1 MIAGAIARLGRDTRA
16 TGARAG
22 ELARFIGATLRSV
35 HHYPV
40 TARSLWLRTIRNQ
53 ILFTAVQ
60 ALPFVGTIALI
71 IGVTVI
77 VEAHAQ
83 GLQFAY
89 ANILGKLLASIVVR
103 ELGPL
108 LTAIVVIGRSGTAIA
123 AELATD
129 AVLGET
135 DAMEAL
141 GVDPLQYLV
150 VPRVVGGAIS
160 VLLLTVLFNVL
171 TLASAAWTAFVL
183 DRLSPAEF
191 AGALRLALSTRD
203 VWLVVL
209 KGLVFGA
216 GIAML
221 CSFAGLLEARKPTDI
236 PKSVTRGVVLSLLF
250 VFLTSALFSL
260 ALYA

>member
-1 MIAGAIARLGRDTRA
+1 MIVDAVARLGRDTRE

-35 HHYPV
+35 RHYPV

-53 ILFTAVQ
+53 IQFTAVQ

-108 LTAIVVIGRSGTAIA
+108 LTAIVVVGRSGTAIA

-141 GVDPLQYLV
+141 GVDPV
-150 VPRVVGGAIS
+150 
-160 VLLLTVLFNVL
+160 
-171 TLASAAWTAFVL
+171 
-183 DRLSPAEF
+183 
-191 AGALRLALSTRD
+191 D
-203 VWLVVL
+203 V
-209 KGLVFGA
+209 KN
-216 GIAML
+216 
-221 CSFAGLLEARKPTDI
+221 K
-236 PKSVTRGVVLSLLF
+236 K
-250 VFLTSALFSL
+250 
-260 ALYA
+260 